1 MQSPKTERDGPV
13 LLRAEPCAGD
23 YVLLTLTVMVAT
35 NDFDY
40 IEPSYLDAFKAMQ
53 QHKEALEAHELYVA
67 YKGEYAN

>member
-1 MQSPKTERDGPV
+1 
-13 LLRAEPCAGD
+13 
-23 YVLLTLTVMVAT
+23 MVAT